1 MIYLFFNTQSEAITA
16 IAQIDSN
23 MDLPNENTTTWAE
36 PRLSLQNTWGF
47 AKPDSVYM
55 NNVTGH
61 TELEYDFNS
70 QYYIPEEY

>member
-1 MIYLFFNTQSEAITA
+1 
-16 IAQIDSN
+16 
-23 MDLPNENTTTWAE
+23 
-36 PRLSLQNTWGF
+36 NTWGF